1 MRSRLVPVTNV
12 EPTLDGSE
20 DECTVILAIEHDVG
34 GLDQVEIVVIPHIHL
49 ADAPATLE
57 GLGHGARAPHDTAP
71 AMSLGSRTRLYAA
84 AARAKAHPTRSRPRN
99 LVLRCPATVLIQPNA
114 SSMRLRMRWLRP

>member
-1 MRSRLVPVTNV
+1 MHRHSRSRT
-12 EPTLDGSE
+12 
-20 DECTVILAIEHDVG
+20 DVG

-49 ADAPATLE
+49 ADAPRTLE
-57 GLGHGARAPHDTAP
+57 GLGHGARAPHAPAP

-84 AARAKAHPTRSRPRN
+84 AAKAKAHPTRSRPRN

>member
-1 MRSRLVPVTNV
+1 MHRHSRSRT
-12 EPTLDGSE
+12 
-20 DECTVILAIEHDVG
+20 DVG

-84 AARAKAHPTRSRPRN
+84 AAKAKAHPTRIAAAE
-99 LVLRCPATVLIQPNA
+99 LGPALSSHGLDPAERLLDALADALASTVAGVTRRA
-114 SSMRLRMRWLRP
+114 S